1 MKNPE
6 FIIIGAGPVGLTL
19 SLLLAKQNKDS
30 HLLESRKKNS
40 SHSDKRAL
48 ALSYGT
54 KLILENLGIWES
66 LKNKVSEIQDIHT
79 SQKNSLGR
87 TLLSASQCNLPAL
100 GYVVSYGKLSEVL
113 EEAVNQSPNIKI
125 SYEFEVSTIKNEKDT
140 SVLYSNNQHSS
151 IEAPLL
157 ILADGGKNTIG
168 LIKGLK
174 KKEISYNHSAL
185 VTKVTPEIPPNK
197 IAYERFTSMGPVA
210 LLPNGL
216 EEFSLVWT
224 GKDEDIQALA
234 KSPKNLFLQK
244 LHEHF
249 GDRVGKFLD
258 SDEFITFPLKKI
270 SLEDFPKKIRM
281 VVIGNSAQ
289 TMHPVAGQGFNT
301 GIRDAY
307 ELSKLINEFEPSQV
321 GCDQFI
327 NQYYTLRKSEIKKTL
342 FFTDSLV
349 HIFSNDLFGLSLT
362 RGISLS
368 LLDNLKPIKNF
379 LLNKMSFG
387 K

>member
-1 MKNPE
+1 MKDPGYV
-6 FIIIGAGPVGLTL
+6 IVGAGPVGLVF
-19 SLLLAKQNKDS
+19 SLLLAQQNQDS
-30 HLLESRKKNS
+30 HLLESRRKND

-66 LKNKVSEIQDIHT
+66 LENKVSEIKDIHT
-79 SQKNSLGR
+79 SQKNSFGR
-87 TLLSASQCNLPAL
+87 TLLSASQYNLPAL
-100 GYVVSYGKLSEVL
+100 GYVISYGHLSEAL
-113 EEAVNQSPNIKI
+113 EEAANQSSNIKI
-125 SYEFEVSTIKNEKDT
+125 TYEFEVSAIKNEKDT
-140 SVLYSNNQHSS
+140 SILYGSNEDFP

-157 ILADGGKNTIG
+157 VLADGGKNTTG

-174 KKEISYNHSAL
+174 KKETSYNHTAL

-197 IAYERFTSMGPVA
+197 IAYERFTSMGPIA
-210 LLPNGL
+210 LLPNGP

-224 GKDEDIQALA
+224 GKDGGIQELA
-234 KSPKNLFLQK
+234 KTPKNLFLEK

-258 SDEFITFPLKKI
+258 SDKFITFPLKKI
-270 SLEDFPKKIRM
+270 ALEDFPKTHM

-307 ELSKLINEFEPSQV
+307 ELSKLINESEPSQV
-321 GCDQFI
+321 GSDRFV
-327 NQYYTLRKSEIKKTL
+327 NQYYLLRKSEIKKTL

-349 HIFSNDLFGLSLT
+349 NIFSNDLVGLSLT
-362 RGISLS
+362 RGVGLS
-368 LLDNLKPIKNF
+368 LLDNLMPIKNF
-379 LLNKMSFG
+379 LVDKMSFG

>member
-1 MKNPE
+1 MKNPGYV
-6 FIIIGAGPVGLTL
+6 IVGAGPVGLVF
-19 SLLLAKQNKDS
+19 SLLLAKQNQDS
-30 HLLESRKKNS
+30 HLLESRRKND
-40 SHSDKRAL
+40 SHSDQRAL

-54 KLILENLGIWES
+54 KLILENLGIWKS
-66 LKNKVSEIQDIHT
+66 LENKVTEIKDIHT
-79 SQKNSLGR
+79 SQKNSFGR
-87 TLLSASQCNLPAL
+87 TILSASQYNLPAL
-100 GYVVSYGKLSEVL
+100 GYVVSYGNLSKAL
-113 EEAVNQSPNIKI
+113 EEAVNQSSNIKI
-125 SYEFEVSTIKNEKDT
+125 TYEFEVSAIKNEKDT
-140 SVLYSNNQHSS
+140 TVLYGSNKDLS
-151 IEAPLL
+151 IETPFLV
-157 ILADGGKNTIG
+157 LADGGKSTTG

-174 KKEISYNHSAL
+174 KKETSYNHTAL
-185 VTKVTPEIPPNK
+185 VTKVISETPPNK
-197 IAYERFTSMGPVA
+197 IAYERFTSMGPIA
-210 LLPNGL
+210 LLPNGS

-224 GKDEDIQALA
+224 GKDGDIQELA
-234 KSPKNLFLQK
+234 KTPKNLFLEK

-258 SDEFITFPLKKI
+258 SDKFITFPLKKI
-270 SLEDFPKKIRM
+270 TLEDFPKTGM

-307 ELSKLINEFEPSQV
+307 ELSKFINESESSQV
-321 GCDQFI
+321 GSDRFI
-327 NQYYTLRKSEIKKTL
+327 NQYYALRKSETKKTL

-349 HIFSNDLFGLSLT
+349 NIFSNDLVGLSLT

-379 LLNKMSFG
+379 LVDKMSFG